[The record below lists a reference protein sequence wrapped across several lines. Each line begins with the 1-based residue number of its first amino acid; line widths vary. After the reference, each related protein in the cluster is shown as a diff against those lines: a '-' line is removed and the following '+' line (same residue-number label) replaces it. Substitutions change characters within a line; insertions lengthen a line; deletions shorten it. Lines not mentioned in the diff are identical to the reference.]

1 MLRSLQQNKRNT
13 LALLVGTLLAFSP
26 LTALAQDAAQKGL
39 EIATRSDNSDNGFGD
54 STANA
59 IMVLTNT
66 AGQSSSRE
74 LRFMTLER
82 ASANVGDKTI
92 SLFLT
97 PADVKGT
104 AVLSHAKITAND
116 DQWIY
121 LPALKRVKRIS
132 SSNKSG
138 PFMGSEFAYEDI
150 TAQELGK
157 FTYTWI
163 RSEKCGSATC
173 DVIERIPTYKKSGY
187 SRQLVWINSKTLQ
200 AETVQFFDRA
210 GNHVK
215 TMTSSGW
222 KKYSGYWRQASL
234 TMVNHRNGKSTVL
247 KFSNWKFKTGLT
259 DRDFKSTA
267 LQNLR

>member
-1 MLRSLQQNKRNT
+1 MLRQFQLNKRNA
-13 LALLVGTLLAFSP
+13 LAIFAGAILAFSP
-26 LTALAQDAAQKGL
+26 LTALSQAQKGL

-54 STANA
+54 STATA
-59 IMVLTNT
+59 VMVLTNT

-82 ASANVGDKTI
+82 VSTGVGDKTI
-92 SLFLT
+92 SLFST

-150 TAQELGK
+150 TAQEVGK
-157 FTYTWI
+157 FTYNWL
-163 RSEKCGSATC
+163 RSEKCGSANC
-173 DVIERIPTYKKSGY
+173 EVIERIPTYKKSGY
-187 SRQLVWINSKTLQ
+187 SRQVIWVNSKTLQ
-200 AETVQFFDRA
+200 IETTQFFDRS

-215 TMTSSGW
+215 TLTSSGW
-222 KKYSGYWRQASL
+222 KRYGNIWRQAKL
-234 TMVNHRNGKSTVL
+234 TMVNHRNGKATVL
-247 KFSNWKFKTGLT
+247 AFSDWKFNTGLS

-267 LQNLR
+267 LEDLR

>member
-1 MLRSLQQNKRNT
+1 MLKQFQQSKRNSLAIIAGT
-13 LALLVGTLLAFSP
+13 ILALTP
-26 LTALAQDAAQKGL
+26 LSTLAQDAAQKGFD
-39 EIATRSDNSDNGFGD
+39 IAARSDASDNGFGD
-54 STANA
+54 SSANGK
-59 IMVLTNT
+59 MVLTNT

-74 LRFMTLER
+74 LQFLTLER
-82 ASANVGDKTI
+82 TSSKVGDKSI
-92 SLFLT
+92 SIFST

-157 FTYTWI
+157 FKYKWI
-163 RSEKCGSATC
+163 QTDKCGGATC

-187 SRQLVWINSKTLQ
+187 SRQLAWVNAKTLQ
-200 AETVQFFDRA
+200 TEKVQFFDRA

-215 TMTSSGW
+215 TLT
-222 KKYSGYWRQASL
+222 YSGYKRYGKIWRQSKMV
-234 TMVNHRNGKSTVL
+234 MVNHRNGKSTVL
-247 KFSNWKFKTGLT
+247 TFSNWKFKTGLS
-259 DRDFKSTA
+259 DRDFKSSG
-267 LQNLR
+267 LEDLG

>member
-1 MLRSLQQNKRNT
+1 MLKHFQQNKRT
-13 LALLVGTLLAFSP
+13 ALAIIVGSLLAFTP
-26 LTALAQDAAQKGL
+26 LTAVAQDAAQKGL

-54 STANA
+54 STADA
-59 IMVLTNT
+59 VMVLTNT
-66 AGQSSSRE
+66 TGQSSSRK

-82 ASANVGDKTI
+82 TSTKVGDKTI
-92 SLFLT
+92 SLFST

-150 TAQELGK
+150 TAQEVGK
-157 FTYTWI
+157 FTYKWLK
-163 RSEKCGSATC
+163 SEKCGGASC

-187 SRQLVWINSKTLQ
+187 SRQIMWVNSKTLQ
-200 AETVQFFDRA
+200 IVSTQFFDRA

-215 TMTSSGW
+215 TLTSTGW
-222 KKYSGYWRQASL
+222 KKYGKFWRQAKL

-247 KFSNWKFKTGLT
+247 SFSNWKFNTGLS

-267 LQNLR
+267 LEDLR